1 MNALTRQRLA
11 HRKRRIAY
19 RLKKTHWVDQPSP
32 MLTAGNIQYELA
44 DRSRGLSCGGIGAMH
59 LLVRRTGL
67 VEAIDRT
74 LHLLKVHLPY
84 HESDHVLNIAYN
96 ILAGGTCLQDIAVQ
110 RTQES
115 FLDVLG
121 AQVIPAPSTAGDFCR
136 RFAAADIET
145 LMDAINEV
153 RLVVWKKQ
161 PKEFFDQAVIDA
173 DGTLAPTWGQ
183 CKEGMDISYKGQWGY
198 HPLLVSLANTGEP
211 LYLVNRS
218 GNRPSHEGA
227 AQWFDRSFALCRRAG
242 FRKLLAR
249 GDTDFTQ
256 TIHLDRWDEEGVE
269 FLFGIDTMP
278 NLVKIAE
285 DLPELAWKRLVRK
298 PKYEVATQE
307 RSRPENVKERIV
319 KEREFENIRLASE
332 QVAEFDY
339 QPGKCRKSYR
349 IVALRKN
356 LTTEMGEHLLFD
368 ELRYFF
374 YITNDRTSGAGDIV
388 PVANGRCNQ
397 ENLIEQLKNGARAME
412 MPVGDL
418 VSNWAYMVMASLA
431 WTLKAWFALSLP
443 EAGRWREKYKAQK
456 DAVLKMEF
464 KKFLNVL
471 MRVPCQV
478 VQTGRRIV
486 CRLLSW
492 NPWQEVLLRGVEA
505 LRRCGT
511 SRPQDA
517 TPSKRHL
524 LIRC

>member
-1 MNALTRQRLA
+1 
-11 HRKRRIAY
+11 
-19 RLKKTHWVDQPSP
+19 
-32 MLTAGNIQYELA
+32 MLTAGNIEYELA

-59 LLVRRTGL
+59 LLARRTGL
-67 VEAIDRT
+67 VEAIDLA

-115 FLDVLG
+115 FMDALG

-153 RLVVWKKQ
+153 RLGVWKRQ
-161 PKEFFDQAVIDA
+161 PVEFFQQAVIDA

-211 LYLVNRS
+211 LFLVNRS

-227 AQWFDRSFALCRRAG
+227 AVRFDQAAALCRRAG
-242 FRKLLAR
+242 FKKILFR

-256 TIHLDRWDEEGVE
+256 TGELDRWEEEGVE
-269 FLFGIDTMP
+269 FVFGIDTMP
-278 NLVKIAE
+278 NLVKIAQS
-285 DLPELAWKRLVRK
+285 LPESAWKRLVRR
-298 PKYEVATQE
+298 PKHEVATRE
-307 RSRPENVKERIV
+307 RARPPNVKERIV
-319 KEREFENIRLASE
+319 REREFENIRLGSE
-332 QVAEFDY
+332 SVAEFDY
-339 QPGKCRKSYR
+339 RPVKCRKSYR
-349 IVALRKN
+349 LVALRKN
-356 LTTEMGEHLLFD
+356 LRTEMGEHWLFD
-368 ELRYFF
+368 EWRYFF
-374 YITNDRTSGAGDIV
+374 YLTNDRASGAGEIV

-412 MPVGDL
+412 MPLGDL
-418 VSNWAYMVMASLA
+418 VSNGAYRVMASLA
-431 WTLKAWFALSLP
+431 WTLKAWFALELP
-443 EAGRWREKYKAQK
+443 ERGRWAEKYQAQK
-456 DAVLKMEF
+456 ESLRKMEF

-478 VQTGRRIV
+478 VRTGRRIV
-486 CRLLSW
+486 DRLLSW
-492 NPWQEVLLRGVEA
+492 NPWQEVLLRGAEA
-505 LRRCGT
+505 LRRWGT
-511 SRPQDA
+511 SRPQDS
-517 TPSKRHL
+517 TPSRSRL
-524 LIRC
+524 PLRC